1 MFFILN
7 SFINNG
13 TISMYYLC
21 NLKSVKRKWKMETDF
36 GIQHGFETQLLWW
49 PYVWPWTSHISS
61 GAEEWIGKRG
71 WEGLGGK
78 IRILYGVD
86 CTRGLIDSLHVN
98 FLAYSRH
105 LINRRKPISFHSP
118 PNNVELWT
126 ATISPKEYKI
136 LTIMSCFCP
145 CVEGLSYCSD
155 FSNTENQ
162 SEYYF
167 FSP

>member
-1 MFFILN
+1 M
-7 SFINNG
+7 
-13 TISMYYLC
+13 
-21 NLKSVKRKWKMETDF
+21 
-36 GIQHGFETQLLWW
+36 
-49 PYVWPWTSHISS
+49 
-61 GAEEWIGKRG
+61 
-71 WEGLGGK
+71 GGK

-155 FSNTENQ
+155 FSNSQKIKVNIISFLLKLELI
-162 SEYYF
+162 YF
-167 FSP
+167 YLLVSKTDD